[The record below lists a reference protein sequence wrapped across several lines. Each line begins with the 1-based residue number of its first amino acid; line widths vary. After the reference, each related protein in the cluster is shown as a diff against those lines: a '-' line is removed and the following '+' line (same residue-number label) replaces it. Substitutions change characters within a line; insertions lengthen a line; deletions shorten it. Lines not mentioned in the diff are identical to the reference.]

1 MIRSGRALLASA
13 VTVLAFG
20 AAAAAAQE
28 PVEPALGDAW
38 MSPNVSYLGSIKQD
52 VGLTTGA
59 KVIPSTGKGV
69 PDKLFVTSGKNFTI
83 YDISD
88 PAHPK
93 TMGTIAHS
101 LAWEGEEVPTNG
113 RVLVISTDYYSVDSP
128 ECVQALAP
136 DGCIQIYDVTDPA
149 NPVRTGVIP
158 EANHT
163 AECALS
169 CKYIYGSAGT
179 IVDATDIHAPR
190 KIGNWIDVLKQEGVT
205 EKSCHHIRELR
216 PGILLSACMPFVAMS
231 INASDGGSPA
241 HPVVLATGD
250 SPRFVH
256 SARWPRRGHDRF
268 ALIGGENN
276 FTGRCERNQST
287 FATYRA
293 PARLGGAAD
302 KFVKVDEIA
311 PVNGTYTDGNAPA
324 GELGCSVHWFQ
335 EHPSFHNGGLVALAE
350 YENGVKFLQVKPDG
364 TIKQQGYFVAAASSA
379 SSPKW
384 APDGRTVYVV
394 DYHRGLDII
403 RYDGDTYVPGA
414 KGIVRHQAGRVRG
427 TSAAPP
433 AVALAAARRGESELL
448 SELKTA
454 GWFPG
459 YCQLIAGRPRL

>member
-13 VTVLAFG
+13 ATVLAFG
-20 AAAAAAQE
+20 GATAAAQE

-93 TMGTIAHS
+93 TMGTITHS

-136 DGCIQIYDVTDPA
+136 DGCIQIYDVSDPA
-149 NPVRTGVIP
+149 HPVRTGVIP

-163 AECALS
+163 AECALN
-169 CKYIYGSAGT
+169 CRYVYGSAGT
-179 IVDATDIHAPR
+179 IVDATDIHAPK
-190 KIGNWIDVLKQEGVT
+190 KIGNWIDELAKQGVT

-231 INASDGGSPA
+231 INARDGGSPA

-256 SARWPRRGHDRF
+256 SARWPRQGHDKF

-293 PARLGGAAD
+293 PKRLDGAAS
-302 KFVKVDEIA
+302 KFVKIDEIA

-335 EHPSFHNGGLVALAE
+335 EHPSFRNGGLVALAE

-364 TIKQQGYFVAAASSA
+364 TLEQQGYFVAAASSA

-403 RYDGDTYVPGA
+403 RYNGDTYVPGA
-414 KGIVRHQAGRVRG
+414 KGVVKHRAGRVRG

-433 AVALAAARRGESELL
+433 VVALAAARRNESQLL
-448 SELKTA
+448 SDLRMA

-459 YCQLIAGRPRL
+459 YCQLTARRPHL

>member
-13 VTVLAFG
+13 LTVLALGG
-20 AAAAAAQE
+20 ATAAAQE

-93 TMGTIAHS
+93 TMGTITHS

-136 DGCIQIYDVTDPA
+136 DGCIQIYDVSDPA
-149 NPVRTGVIP
+149 HPVRTGVIP

-163 AECALS
+163 AECALN
-169 CKYIYGSAGT
+169 CRYVYGSAGT
-179 IVDATDIHAPR
+179 IVDATDIHAPK
-190 KIGNWIDVLKQEGVT
+190 KIGNWIDELAKQGVT

-231 INASDGGSPA
+231 INAKDGGSPA

-256 SARWPRRGHDRF
+256 SARWPRRGHDKF

-293 PARLGGAAD
+293 PKRLDGAGS
-302 KFVKVDEIA
+302 KFVKIDEVA

-335 EHPSFHNGGLVALAE
+335 EHPTFRNGGLVALAE

-364 TIKQQGYFVAAASSA
+364 TIEQQGYFVAAASSA

-403 RYDGDTYVPGA
+403 RYNGDTYVPGA
-414 KGIVRHQAGRVRG
+414 GGIVRHQPGRVRG

-433 AVALAAARRGESELL
+433 AVALAAARRGESQLL

-459 YCQLIAGRPRL
+459 YCQLIAGRPHL